1 VNLPALI
8 LAACVLGACSMG
20 PSSSKPPMLV
30 LQYQN
35 EQEYNE
41 AVAQAAAYCA
51 DNFDNNA
58 HTTGKWTG
66 VAGDATFACAP

>member
-1 VNLPALI
+1 
-8 LAACVLGACSMG
+8 
-20 PSSSKPPMLV
+20 MLV